1 MRSFNLPLT
10 LGPETLMV
18 AALFFYLLGYLTVLP
33 LVDFSLGV
41 CLILSAI
48 LVQFIIPKTYF
59 YLPMVALTFFTLGK
73 ISCWKKATLPAE
85 RLFYFRLSNV
95 KNTSKTVQA
104 YGQEFRKEKH
114 WLIPTGR
121 KVSCT
126 ILRPKHRF
134 IAGDVIATYAEI
146 KPVIGDDN
154 PGGFD
159 IVTYYRSKG
168 ISYHCFLTNRIQYL
182 GHHPTWWDKIE
193 RFRGRLCKIFD
204 YQLSKREAGIAKAL
218 LLGESSDVDP
228 SCKAAFSA
236 TGAIH
241 VLAVSG
247 MHIALFSQLLLLSF
261 GLFQRF
267 FRKQPIQII
276 CILVVWCYAILTGLS
291 PSVVRSV
298 IMFTLL
304 QIGQILGKESP
315 KNHSLLLCAF
325 IMLAFDP
332 DCLFDIGFQLS
343 FLAVVGIFNF
353 QQPLEKLIKPQHKIY
368 RFIWSNTCIA
378 LAAQTL
384 TLPLTLYYF
393 HTFPNYF
400 LLANIGVALLSVAA
414 MYSGFLYLF
423 VCSIP
428 YLGEICAIPFQWS
441 LKTLRIFLEIVA
453 SLPGAIAEGY
463 LISFPLCC
471 CFLLA
476 IIWLFNHRIPV
487 VLRILPASFFVIF
500 ITLRRYQH
508 QQENHLYLLQ
518 GKTPVLVLKRG
529 LSASVFIPN
538 EAIHYR
544 WEMLLYNY
552 RKIFPFNE
560 LDTNYL
566 HENDSIVLPEF
577 TLTHMQKSMILSR
590 KNGLVDTLNW
600 STKRTHWRPKKMQI
614 D

>member
-1 MRSFNLPLT
+1 
-10 LGPETLMV
+10 MV
-18 AALFFYLLGYLTVLP
+18 AALLFYLLGYLTVFP
-33 LVDFSLGV
+33 MVDFSLGV
-41 CLILSAI
+41 CLIVSAI
-48 LVQFIIPKTYF
+48 LVQYFTPKTYF
-59 YLPMVALTFFTLGK
+59 YLPIVALTFFTLGK
-73 ISCWKKATLPAE
+73 ISCWKKEAHPAE
-85 RLFYFRLSNV
+85 GLFYFRLSNV
-95 KNTSKTVQA
+95 KNSNKVAQA
-104 YGQEFRKEKH
+104 YGQEFRRENQR
-114 WLIPTGR
+114 LIPMDS

-126 ILRPKHRF
+126 ILRPSHRLK
-134 IAGDVIATYAEI
+134 AGDLIATYTEI
-146 KPVIGDDN
+146 KPVSGDDN
-154 PGGFD
+154 PGSFD
-159 IVTYYRSKG
+159 IDAYYRSKG
-168 ISYHCFLTNRIQYL
+168 ISYQCFLTDRIQYL
-182 GHHPTWWDKIE
+182 GHYPTWRDKIE
-193 RFRGRLCKIFD
+193 LFRGRLCKIFD
-204 YQLSKREAGIAKAL
+204 QQLSKREASIAKAL

-228 SCKAAFSA
+228 SSKAAFSA

-247 MHIALFSQLLLLSF
+247 MHIALFSQLLLIYF
-261 GLFQRF
+261 GLFHRF
-267 FRKQPIQII
+267 FRKQPIQLL

-315 KNHSLLLCAF
+315 KNHSLLMCAF
-325 IMLAFDP
+325 IMVVYDP

-353 QQPLEKLIKPQHKIY
+353 QQPLEKIFKPQRKIF

-378 LAAQTL
+378 LAAQAL

-423 VCSIP
+423 MCSIP

-441 LKTLRIFLEIVA
+441 LQALRIFLEKVA

-471 CFLLA
+471 LFLLA
-476 IIWLFNHRIPV
+476 IIWLFNQRIPLL
-487 VLRILPASFFVIF
+487 LRILPASFFVIF
-500 ITLRRYQH
+500 ITLRRYQR
-508 QQENHLYLLQ
+508 QEEQHLYILR
-518 GKTPVLVLKRG
+518 GKTPVLVLKKG

-538 EAIHYR
+538 EAINNR
-544 WEMLLYNY
+544 WEMLLRNY

-566 HENDSIVLPEF
+566 QENDSIVLPEL
-577 TLTHMQKSMILSR
+577 TLTHIHKSLILSR
-590 KNGLVDTLNW
+590 KNGFVDTLNW
-600 STKRTHWRPKKMQI
+600 SIKRTHWKPKKMLI